1 MMSEGGGQPP
11 DRHPTAGPTGPAAP
25 LTIKD
30 ETMTTT
36 VETDATQA
44 GSEVAPAAWPTI
56 AVDDLLANPG
66 NDRTTVPAAELLE
79 GIEAEGIT
87 EPLYIVRSSDDAPQ
101 IIDGFQRLAAAVL
114 LGLESVPFTPRP
126 VIRIEALTPHP
137 RNIRETLDVDD
148 LVPSLQEFGC
158 RDLIKI
164 QRIEGGGIQVNDGNR
179 RLLAAPLAG
188 LTHLPYEWDE
198 DQDEAGQILGMITS
212 AQHRKGL
219 SQSET
224 MAAMFSAA
232 EAGAAE
238 GKIATAA
245 GVKRKDVRAV
255 VKSRTDAAVK
265 KALEESSA
273 YTWTFDQLA
282 ALAEFADDAEALE
295 TIAGAAED
303 GDEDD
308 VEFVIAVQ
316 RELRGKRQQAEAH
329 RAELLAAGAQ
339 IRVMDELSDRATPV
353 RMLRTSEGDPISVVD
368 HAACK
373 GQVWV
378 LVRQNDT
385 ALRPYCTAP
394 ALYGHAERGAASSKP
409 ASSADVQA
417 QQAAQEAEKAAR
429 AAVKLGNLHWDAAET
444 MRRQWISD
452 LIKRRTL
459 PKDTA
464 TALSGHITTALL
476 DGTWD
481 VGGSLNSDRTTGI
494 LAELLGL
501 PEDRRAYRG
510 SFTEHVSQDPRR
522 AVQLQFAALAAVRE
536 RGAGRYAWRTDEM
549 RMEDLRKPTARWLAI
564 LAALGYSPSPIERTV
579 IEGTD
584 YDPTALPALSAGQ
597 LAEDDE
603 AEAAGDDE

>member
-1 MMSEGGGQPP
+1 
-11 DRHPTAGPTGPAAP
+11 
-25 LTIKD
+25 
-30 ETMTTT
+30 MTTT
-36 VETDATQA
+36 VETDVTQA
-44 GSEVAPAAWPTI
+44 GREVAPAAWPTI

-137 RNIRETLDVDD
+137 KNVREDLDVDD

-198 DQDEAGQILGMITS
+198 GQDEAGQILGMITS

-255 VKSRTDAAVK
+255 VKSRTDVAVK
-265 KALEESSA
+265 KAVEEASA
-273 YTWTFDQLA
+273 YAWTFDQLA
-282 ALAEFADDAEALE
+282 ALGEFADDSEALE
-295 TIAGAAED
+295 AIAGAAED
-303 GDEDD
+303 CDEQD
-308 VEFVIAVQ
+308 VEWAIAIQ
-316 RELRGKRQQAEAH
+316 RTRRDKRKQAEAH
-329 RAELLAAGAQ
+329 RAELVAAGAQ
-339 IRVMDELSDRATPV
+339 IRVKAELSDRATPV
-353 RMLRTSEGDPISVVD
+353 GRLRTPEGGRITAVE
-368 HAACK
+368 HATCK

-378 LVRQNDT
+378 LASPNDT
-385 ALRPYCTAP
+385 ALQPYCTSP
-394 ALYGHAERGAASSKP
+394 GLYGHAEPGAANGKP
-409 ASSADVQA
+409 DSSADHQA
-417 QQAAQEAEKAAR
+417 EKAAQEAERAAR

-464 TALSGHITTALL
+464 TALSGHVTAALV

-481 VGGSLNSDRTTGI
+481 VGSSLNSDRTTGI
-494 LAELLGL
+494 LADLLGV
-501 PEDRRAYRG
+501 PEDRRVFRG
-510 SFTEHVSQDPRR
+510 SYTDHVSQDPRR
-522 AVQLQFAALAAVRE
+522 AVQFQFAAIAAVRE
-536 RGAGRYAWRTDEM
+536 RGAGRHAWRTDEM
-549 RMEDLRKPTARWLAI
+549 RAEHLRTPTAQWLAI
-564 LAALGYSPSPIERTV
+564 LAALGYSPSPIERAV
-579 IEGTD
+579 IERTD

-597 LAEDDE
+597 LAEAAEDDE
-603 AEAAGDDE
+603 AEVPDGDQVDAAEDAE